1 MGCLTSLLR
10 AGAGI
15 VLGVVI
21 FVGFLFVL
29 ISNNFSDKLLS
40 ADFYVSTIAA
50 EDTYD
55 RIYNE
60 VLVDDELKDRTQEL
74 LGDIKIVE
82 HQEIVDLLEEIMPPA
97 YIKGQVEAS
106 IDRTIDYINEDVDR
120 LEVYV
125 ELAEPLENVKTVMF
139 AYIDAKIDGLRVEE
153 TQGFGGCT
161 PSSLGGLAERYVD
174 TFSGLS
180 EGVAPES
187 IPSIKEI
194 SAPCR
199 IILFELVFGS
209 LVDDS
214 GLSDDAK
221 QSLND
226 GKGELRLP
234 FAMGDTLE
242 VLKVSTRLLAGPL
255 MDDAIESVRADLD
268 ENGRFDLIRQL
279 AEWDDDTTEAEIRQD
294 IDDGRV
300 WISRANNFGDLTSL
314 ILVIGGAVLMGLVF
328 FPTFSSMLRWPGVAL
343 LITGTFFF
351 AAGKIAESEVPDR
364 LTYVIESGAD
374 KVSEVPPSVTDLGG
388 DILISF
394 GSQLTDGFAG
404 PSITL
409 LVIGAVL
416 LGSSF
421 FTIVIKRFITIVK

>member
-1 MGCLTSLLR
+1 M
-10 AGAGI
+10 
-15 VLGVVI
+15 LGVVI

-29 ISNNFSDKLLS
+29 ILNNFSDKLLS
-40 ADFYVSTIAA
+40 ADFYMSTIAA

-74 LGDIKIVE
+74 LGDIKVVE

-139 AYIDAKIDGLRVEE
+139 AYMDAKIDGLRVEE

-174 TFSGLS
+174 TSGGLS

-209 LVDDS
+209 LVGDS

-421 FTIVIKRFITIVK
+421 FTIVIKRFIPIVK

>member
-106 IDRTIDYINEDVDR
+106 IDRIIDYINEDVDR

-139 AYIDAKIDGLRVEE
+139 AYMDAKIDGLRVEE

-174 TFSGLS
+174 TSGGLS
-180 EGVAPES
+180 EGVVPES

-421 FTIVIKRFITIVK
+421 FTIVIKRFIPIVK

>member
-1 MGCLTSLLR
+1 M
-10 AGAGI
+10 
-15 VLGVVI
+15 LGVVI

-29 ISNNFSDKLLS
+29 ILNNFSDKLLS
-40 ADFYVSTIAA
+40 ADFYMSTIAA

-74 LGDIKIVE
+74 LGDIKVVE

-139 AYIDAKIDGLRVEE
+139 AYMDAKIDGLRVEE

-180 EGVAPES
+180 EGVVPES

-421 FTIVIKRFITIVK
+421 FTIVIKRFIPIVK

>member
-10 AGAGI
+10 AGAGL

-40 ADFYVSTIAA
+40 ADFYLSTIAA

-74 LGDIKIVE
+74 LGDIKVVE

-153 TQGFGGCT
+153 TRGFSGCA

-343 LITGTFFF
+343 LITGAFFF

-374 KVSEVPPSVTDLGG
+374 KVSEVPPSVPDLGG

-421 FTIVIKRFITIVK
+421 FTIVIKRFIPIVK

>member
-74 LGDIKIVE
+74 LGDIKVVE

-139 AYIDAKIDGLRVEE
+139 AYMDAKIDGLRVEE

-180 EGVAPES
+180 EGVVPES

-421 FTIVIKRFITIVK
+421 FTIVIKRFIPIVK

>member
-10 AGAGI
+10 AGAGL

-29 ISNNFSDKLLS
+29 ILNNFSDKLLS
-40 ADFYVSTIAA
+40 ADFYMSTIAA

-74 LGDIKIVE
+74 LGDIKVVE

-139 AYIDAKIDGLRVEE
+139 AYMDAKIDGLRVEE

-180 EGVAPES
+180 EGVVPES

-343 LITGTFFF
+343 LITGAFFF

-421 FTIVIKRFITIVK
+421 FTIVIKRFIPIVK

>member
-1 MGCLTSLLR
+1 M
-10 AGAGI
+10 
-15 VLGVVI
+15 LGVVI

-60 VLVDDELKDRTQEL
+60 VLVDDGLKDRTQEL

-106 IDRTIDYINEDVDR
+106 IDRIIDYINEDVDR

-161 PSSLGGLAERYVD
+161 PSSLGGLAERYVN

-180 EGVAPES
+180 EGVVPES

-199 IILFELVFGS
+199 TILFELVFGS

>member
-10 AGAGI
+10 AGAGL

-74 LGDIKIVE
+74 LGDIKVVE

-139 AYIDAKIDGLRVEE
+139 AYMDAKIDGLRVEE

-174 TFSGLS
+174 TSGGLS

-343 LITGTFFF
+343 LITGAFFF

-421 FTIVIKRFITIVK
+421 FTIVIKRFIPIVK

>member
-1 MGCLTSLLR
+1 M
-10 AGAGI
+10 
-15 VLGVVI
+15 LGVVI

-74 LGDIKIVE
+74 LGDIKVVE

-139 AYIDAKIDGLRVEE
+139 AYMDAKIDGLRVEE

-242 VLKVSTRLLAGPL
+242 VLKVSTRLLTGPL

-279 AEWDDDTTEAEIRQD
+279 AEWADDTTEAEIRQD

-421 FTIVIKRFITIVK
+421 FTIVIKRFIPIVK

>member
-1 MGCLTSLLR
+1 M
-10 AGAGI
+10 
-15 VLGVVI
+15 LGVVI

-29 ISNNFSDKLLS
+29 ILNNFSDKLLS
-40 ADFYVSTIAA
+40 ADFYMSTIAA

-74 LGDIKIVE
+74 LGDIKVVE

-97 YIKGQVEAS
+97 YIKGQVEAAS
-106 IDRTIDYINEDVDR
+106 DRTIDYINEDVDR

-139 AYIDAKIDGLRVEE
+139 AYMDAKIDGLRVEE

-174 TFSGLS
+174 TSGGLS
-180 EGVAPES
+180 EGVVPES

-343 LITGTFFF
+343 LITGAFFF

-421 FTIVIKRFITIVK
+421 FTIVIKRFIPIVK

>member
-1 MGCLTSLLR
+1 M
-10 AGAGI
+10 
-15 VLGVVI
+15 LGVVI

-106 IDRTIDYINEDVDR
+106 IDRIIDYINEDVDR

-161 PSSLGGLAERYVD
+161 PNSLGGLAERYVD

-255 MDDAIESVRADLD
+255 MDDAIESVRTDLD

-328 FPTFSSMLRWPGVAL
+328 FPTLSSMLRWPGVAL

-351 AAGKIAESEVPDR
+351 VAGKIAESEVPDR
-364 LTYVIESGAD
+364 LTDVIESGAD

-394 GSQLTDGFAG
+394 GSQLTDGFVG

-421 FTIVIKRFITIVK
+421 LTIVIKRFIPIVK

>member
-1 MGCLTSLLR
+1 M
-10 AGAGI
+10 
-15 VLGVVI
+15 LGVVI

-40 ADFYVSTIAA
+40 ADFYLSTIAA

-74 LGDIKIVE
+74 LGDIKVVE
-82 HQEIVDLLEEIMPPA
+82 HQEIVDLLEEIMPPV

-139 AYIDAKIDGLRVEE
+139 AYMDAKIDGLRVEE
-153 TQGFGGCT
+153 TQGFGGCN
-161 PSSLGGLAERYVD
+161 PSSLGDLTERYVD
-174 TFSGLS
+174 TFNGQA
-180 EGVAPES
+180 EGVVPES

-209 LVDDS
+209 LVGDS

-268 ENGRFDLIRQL
+268 ENGRYDLIRQL
-279 AEWDDDTTEAEIRQD
+279 AEWNDDTTEAEIRQD

-343 LITGTFFF
+343 LITGAFFF

-421 FTIVIKRFITIVK
+421 FTIVIKRFIPIVK

>member
-1 MGCLTSLLR
+1 M
-10 AGAGI
+10 
-15 VLGVVI
+15 LGVVI

-74 LGDIKIVE
+74 LGDIKVVE

-139 AYIDAKIDGLRVEE
+139 AYMDAKIDGLRVEE

-180 EGVAPES
+180 EGVVPES

-343 LITGTFFF
+343 LITGAFFF

-421 FTIVIKRFITIVK
+421 FTIVIKRFIPIVK

>member
-10 AGAGI
+10 AGAGL

-29 ISNNFSDKLLS
+29 ILNNFSDKLLS
-40 ADFYVSTIAA
+40 ADFYMSTIAA

-60 VLVDDELKDRTQEL
+60 VLVDDELKDQTQEL
-74 LGDIKIVE
+74 LGDIKVVE

-139 AYIDAKIDGLRVEE
+139 AYMDAKIDGLRVEE

-180 EGVAPES
+180 EGVVPES

-421 FTIVIKRFITIVK
+421 FTIVIKRFIPIGK

>member
-1 MGCLTSLLR
+1 M
-10 AGAGI
+10 
-15 VLGVVI
+15 LGVVI
-21 FVGFLFVL
+21 FVGFLFFL
-29 ISNNFSDKLLS
+29 ILNNFSDKLLS
-40 ADFYVSTIAA
+40 ADFYMNTIAA

-74 LGDIKIVE
+74 LGDIKVVE

-139 AYIDAKIDGLRVEE
+139 AYMDAKIDGLRVEE

-180 EGVAPES
+180 EGVVPES

-226 GKGELRLP
+226 GKGELRLS

-328 FPTFSSMLRWPGVAL
+328 FPTLSSMLRWPGVAL
-343 LITGTFFF
+343 LITGAFFF
-351 AAGKIAESEVPDR
+351 VAGKIAESEVPDR

-394 GSQLTDGFAG
+394 GSQLTDGFVG

-421 FTIVIKRFITIVK
+421 FTIIIKRFITIVK

>member
-1 MGCLTSLLR
+1 M
-10 AGAGI
+10 
-15 VLGVVI
+15 LGVVI

-29 ISNNFSDKLLS
+29 ILNNFSDKLLS
-40 ADFYVSTIAA
+40 ADFYMSTIAA

-74 LGDIKIVE
+74 LGDIKVVE

>member
-1 MGCLTSLLR
+1 M
-10 AGAGI
+10 
-15 VLGVVI
+15 LGVVI

-74 LGDIKIVE
+74 LGDIKVVE

-139 AYIDAKIDGLRVEE
+139 AYMDAKIDGLRVEE

-161 PSSLGGLAERYVD
+161 PSFLGGLAERYVD

-343 LITGTFFF
+343 LITGAFFF

-421 FTIVIKRFITIVK
+421 FTIVIKRFIPIVK

>member
-1 MGCLTSLLR
+1 
-10 AGAGI
+10 

-29 ISNNFSDKLLS
+29 ILNNFSDKLLS
-40 ADFYVSTIAA
+40 ADFYMSTIAA

-174 TFSGLS
+174 TSGGLS

-234 FAMGDTLE
+234 FAVGDTLE

-421 FTIVIKRFITIVK
+421 FTIVIKRFIPIVK

>member
-139 AYIDAKIDGLRVEE
+139 AYMDAKIDGLRVEE

-180 EGVAPES
+180 EGVVPES

-343 LITGTFFF
+343 LITGAFFF

-421 FTIVIKRFITIVK
+421 FTIVIKRFIPIVK

>member
-1 MGCLTSLLR
+1 M
-10 AGAGI
+10 
-15 VLGVVI
+15 LGVVI

-40 ADFYVSTIAA
+40 ADFYMSTIAA

-74 LGDIKIVE
+74 LGDIKVVE

-139 AYIDAKIDGLRVEE
+139 AYMDAKIDGLRVEE

-180 EGVAPES
+180 EGVVPES

>member
-40 ADFYVSTIAA
+40 ADFYMSTIAA

-421 FTIVIKRFITIVK
+421 FTIVIKRFIPIVK

>member
-1 MGCLTSLLR
+1 
-10 AGAGI
+10 

-40 ADFYVSTIAA
+40 ADFYMSTIAA

-139 AYIDAKIDGLRVEE
+139 AYMDAKIDGLRVEE

-174 TFSGLS
+174 TSGGLS

-343 LITGTFFF
+343 LITGAFFF

>member
-1 MGCLTSLLR
+1 M
-10 AGAGI
+10 
-15 VLGVVI
+15 LGVVI

-29 ISNNFSDKLLS
+29 ILNNFSDKLLS
-40 ADFYVSTIAA
+40 ADFYMSTIAA

-74 LGDIKIVE
+74 LGDIKVVE

-139 AYIDAKIDGLRVEE
+139 AYMDAKIDGLRVEE

-174 TFSGLS
+174 TSGGLS
-180 EGVAPES
+180 EGVVPES

-209 LVDDS
+209 LVGDS

-421 FTIVIKRFITIVK
+421 FTIVIKRFIPIVK

>member
-1 MGCLTSLLR
+1 
-10 AGAGI
+10 

-29 ISNNFSDKLLS
+29 ILNNFSDKLLS
-40 ADFYVSTIAA
+40 ADFYMSTIAA

-74 LGDIKIVE
+74 LGDIKVVE

-106 IDRTIDYINEDVDR
+106 IDRIIDYINEDVDR

-180 EGVAPES
+180 EGVVPES

>member
-10 AGAGI
+10 AGAGL

-40 ADFYVSTIAA
+40 ADFYLSTIAA

-74 LGDIKIVE
+74 LGDIKVVE

-139 AYIDAKIDGLRVEE
+139 AYMDAKIDGLRVEE

-180 EGVAPES
+180 EGVVPES

-209 LVDDS
+209 LVGDS

-234 FAMGDTLE
+234 FATGDTLE

-343 LITGTFFF
+343 LITGAFFF

-421 FTIVIKRFITIVK
+421 FTIVIKRFIPIVK

>member
-1 MGCLTSLLR
+1 M
-10 AGAGI
+10 
-15 VLGVVI
+15 LGVVI

-40 ADFYVSTIAA
+40 ADFYLSTIAA

-97 YIKGQVEAS
+97 YIKGQMEGS

-139 AYIDAKIDGLRVEE
+139 AYMDAKIDGLRVEE

-174 TFSGLS
+174 TSGGLS

-234 FAMGDTLE
+234 FATGDTLE

-343 LITGTFFF
+343 LITGAFFF

>member
-1 MGCLTSLLR
+1 MGCLTSVLR
-10 AGAGI
+10 AGAGL

-21 FVGFLFVL
+21 FVGFLFFL
-29 ISNNFSDKLLS
+29 ILNNFSDKLLS
-40 ADFYVSTIAA
+40 ADFYMNTIAA

-74 LGDIKIVE
+74 LGDIKVVE

-180 EGVAPES
+180 EGVVPES

-343 LITGTFFF
+343 LITGAFFF

-421 FTIVIKRFITIVK
+421 FTIVIKRFIPIVK

>member
-1 MGCLTSLLR
+1 M
-10 AGAGI
+10 
-15 VLGVVI
+15 LGVVI

-40 ADFYVSTIAA
+40 ADFYLSTIAA

-139 AYIDAKIDGLRVEE
+139 AYMDAKIDGLRVEE

-343 LITGTFFF
+343 LITGAFFF